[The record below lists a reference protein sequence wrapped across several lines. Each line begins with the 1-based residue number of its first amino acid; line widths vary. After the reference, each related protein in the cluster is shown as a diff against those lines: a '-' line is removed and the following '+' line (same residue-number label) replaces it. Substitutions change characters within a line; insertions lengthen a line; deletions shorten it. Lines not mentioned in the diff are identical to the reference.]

1 MYKSIDK
8 LAQEYAFKHEWGY
21 RTTMLSRTT
30 VLYMYYRDKTTKN
43 SSLKNIGRKL
53 KRIVMGGGPR

>member
-1 MYKSIDK
+1 MHKSIDQ

-21 RTTMLSRTT
+21 RNTMISRTT

-43 SSLKNIGRKL
+43 GSLKKIGKKLKQIIIGR
-53 KRIVMGGGPR
+53 R